1 MNYKQLSFEER
12 SIIGALRHQRYSLSE
27 IARHLG
33 RSTST
38 ISREIRR
45 NNRSQDGRY
54 RASHA
59 QSNYAAR
66 KRWARRGSRFGSSEW
81 QMVEQLIR
89 QDHSPE
95 QVAGRLALED
105 KLFISHETIY
115 LYIWRDKKAGG
126 TLYTHLRGSR
136 KKRRKRWGS
145 KDSRG
150 RLQGKTMIDER
161 PEEANQRMDI
171 GHWELDS
178 VIGTLTTNQCISTLV
193 DRKSGYLMI
202 GKLEAKSSYQTNQR
216 LSKLIQRCEGKFK
229 TITPDN
235 GTEFHGYREIEER
248 HGVRF
253 YFAHPYHS
261 WERGTNENTNGLIRQ
276 YLPRRRSM
284 VGLTQARCN
293 AIANKL
299 NNRPRKRLGYM
310 TPNEVF
316 NESSNVAL
324 HT

>member
-1 MNYKQLSFEER
+1 MKYKHLSFEER
-12 SIIGALRHQRYSLSE
+12 SIIGALRAKRYSLSA

-45 NNRSQDGRY
+45 NNRSYDGRY

-59 QSNYAAR
+59 DSNYNAR
-66 KRWARRGSRFGSSEW
+66 KRWARRGSRFELGEW
-81 QMVEQLIR
+81 KMVEQLIR
-89 QDHSPE
+89 KDHSPE
-95 QVAGRLALED
+95 QVAGRLELEG
-105 KLFISHETIY
+105 KLSISHETIY
-115 LYIWRDKKAGG
+115 LHIWRDKMSGG

-136 KKRRKRWGS
+136 KKRRKRWGRN
-145 KDSRG
+145 DSRG
-150 RLQGKTMIDER
+150 RLPGKTMIEKRPKAANER
-161 PEEANQRMDI
+161 LEI

-178 VIGTLTTNQCISTLV
+178 VLGNLTSQHCISTMV

-202 GKLEAKSSYQTNQR
+202 GKLEARSKLETNRR
-216 LSKLIQRCEGKFK
+216 LSMMIRRCGNKVK

-253 YFAHPYHS
+253 YFANPYHS

-276 YLPRRRSM
+276 YLPKRKSM
-284 VGLTQARCN
+284 VGVTQAKCN

-299 NNRPRKRLGYM
+299 NDRPRKRLGYL

-316 NESSNVAL
+316 NGSSNVAL